1 VEEGNE
7 GKNKVKGKAEET
19 YEVDDRRI
27 NEMKTGK
34 VNENKQ
40 L

>member
-7 GKNKVKGKAEET
+7 GKNKMKGKAEET
-19 YEVDDRRI
+19 CEVDDRRV

-34 VNENKQ
+34 VNEKE
-40 L
+40 